1 MTFSHGR
8 NSVKSSFQPQELAE
22 SNPDTHTTRQYLG
35 AELPTE
41 LTCAIATF
49 LGTNDVLS
57 LRLACRNLNTQL
69 HDTFINLCPVTA
81 ATTVTNLTRPCLG
94 AFLAA
99 CQHPGYAHK
108 VEKLGI
114 ISEWPTPLGA
124 DIAAN
129 SSSEAQRRLTATDD
143 DVALLRAVLV
153 LLQNMNTVAIVP
165 AELSP
170 VAPLRILPGSLQAS
184 DRSGTNPVYGDD
196 CPQRT
201 VNTVMRALAA
211 VEGRMSLDRFEM
223 RMRPGAGLVP
233 GAEIFSASS
242 SGGRRGSDNAGGPVG
257 TVKMEE
263 VGHEEEKKD
272 PMQNENDFWRGL
284 AASFANLN
292 TLSLV
297 LKSGDPAIMPPLRR
311 FFALFPH
318 LRSLRLDLQ
327 AQYGWSDGW
336 KYDINPAFSTTR
348 FTSLERLELYCFNI
362 PSAWELLHFIEPC
375 ANTLQLLSFC
385 GATLHRGEDWQ
396 SADWVVF
403 FQGFLD
409 LLIRE
414 KMPLKEMFLRDLY
427 QDTHYDGGPEPALVR
442 FVEQEEKWGWNRK
455 ERFEDAAWLEEH
467 HPGNDEDADEDVVYL
482 RGNDTILEALP
493 DLIEAI
499 VLDPE

>member
-1 MTFSHGR
+1 MTLSHVR
-8 NSVKSSFQPQELAE
+8 NSVESSFQPQELAE

-49 LGTNDVLS
+49 LGINDMLS
-57 LRLACRNLNTQL
+57 LRLACRKINTQL
-69 HDTFINLCPVTA
+69 HDTFISLCPVTA
-81 ATTVTNLTRPCLG
+81 AATVTNLTNPCLG

-99 CQHPGYAHK
+99 CQHPRYAHK
-108 VEKLGI
+108 IEKLEI

-124 DIAAN
+124 EVATH
-129 SSSEAQRRLTATDD
+129 SSSQAQRRLTATGD

-153 LLQNMNTVAIVP
+153 LLRNLNTVEIVS
-165 AELSP
+165 AQLSSI
-170 VAPLRILPGSLQAS
+170 VPLRILPGSLQAS
-184 DRSGTNPVYGDD
+184 DPSGTNPMYGYD
-196 CPQRT
+196 CPQRA

-211 VEGRMSLDRFEM
+211 VEGVSLDRFEM
-223 RMRPGAGLVP
+223 RVRPGAVLVP
-233 GAEIFSASS
+233 GAETFSASS
-242 SGGRRGSDNAGGPVG
+242 SGGRRGSNNAEGPVM
-257 TVKMEE
+257 TTEMEK
-263 VGHEEEKKD
+263 VSHQEEIRD
-272 PMQNENDFWRGL
+272 SMQNEDDFWHGL
-284 AASFANLN
+284 AASFGHLN

-297 LKSGDPAIMPPLRR
+297 LQSGDPAIMSPLRR
-311 FFALFPH
+311 FFALFPR

-348 FTSLERLELYCFNI
+348 FTVLKRLELYCFNI
-362 PSAWELLHFIEPC
+362 PSAWELLQFIEPF
-375 ANTLQLLSFC
+375 AKTLQLLSFG
-385 GATLHRGEDWQ
+385 GATFHRGEDWQ

-414 KMPLKEMFLRDLY
+414 KMPLKEMFFRDLY

-442 FVEQEEKWGWNRK
+442 FVEPEEKWGWNRK
-455 ERFEDAAWLEEH
+455 ERFKDAEWLKEN

-482 RGNDTILEALP
+482 SGIDTIREALP
-493 DLIEAI
+493 DLIQAI